1 MKKNEPVYQ
10 ALWADNK
17 DFDQVLISP
26 VMIQDHM
33 PDKLLEAL
41 EKLLVNKGPAK
52 PQRKMAKPEHGGSA
66 GGSAHDQG
74 SRDALL
80 LDDSPRSQSSPPHC
94 VVLETSFT
102 DLLPPSEMERQHWD
116 HATTTDLAY
125 QVRALRMMPGTYDIS
140 PVGNDGSVATSCS
153 SPTDPPTTASDGLK
167 PHWMTWAPLASP
179 ETFSEVSSI
188 SSKGSQRRNS
198 GSVEPPPAWA
208 KGSSVCAAANA
219 VQTESDNHVSE
230 PHEPED
236 SSPQQRVVTKATVE
250 AWPTW
255 FSDVRLAPP
264 VATSPADST
273 SSLHFEFETFN
284 KPQPHDKSQQLPVDT
299 RQCDKQGRPVLYMG
313 DADQVGDN
321 QERSFTPREPV
332 KHVTFDLFA
341 ATMGAPPRR
350 GSWDRQ
356 KATDHGGGALP
367 VDENCDEDSGDSM
380 YNSGE
385 SFPPPAS
392 LEDRLR
398 AAEEGPYPGDESSGA
413 FDAYSYNPTCCHRG
427 SPPPTLQSSEALVG
441 TSDSEEEDEM
451 SSDSGGEAT
460 LFNAS
465 RLVVTSSP
473 ARTKCLTI
481 PQAARHSGRPPPMES
496 SL

>member
-52 PQRKMAKPEHGGSA
+52 PQRKMANPEHGGSA

-80 LDDSPRSQSSPPHC
+80 LDDSPRSRSSPPHC

-140 PVGNDGSVATSCS
+140 PVRNEGSVATSRS

-198 GSVEPPPAWA
+198 GSVEPPVAWA
-208 KGSSVCAAANA
+208 KDSLVGAAVSAA
-219 VQTESDNHVSE
+219 PPESDNRVSE
-230 PHEPED
+230 PPGLDD

-255 FSDVRLAPP
+255 FSDVHLAPP

-273 SSLHFEFETFN
+273 SSLHYEFETFN
-284 KPQPHDKSQQLPVDT
+284 KPQALDKSQPLPGDT
-299 RQCDKQGRPVLYMG
+299 RQSEKQRRPVLYMAG
-313 DADQVGDN
+313 ADQVGDS
-321 QERSFTPREPV
+321 QERLFTPREPA

-341 ATMGAPPRR
+341 ATMGAPRR
-350 GSWDRQ
+350 GSWDGQ
-356 KATDHGGGALP
+356 HGGGRVP
-367 VDENCDEDSGDSM
+367 VDENGDEDSGDSM

-413 FDAYSYNPTCCHRG
+413 FDSYGYNTSCCHRG
-427 SPPPTLQSSEALVG
+427 SPPPTLQSSEALGG